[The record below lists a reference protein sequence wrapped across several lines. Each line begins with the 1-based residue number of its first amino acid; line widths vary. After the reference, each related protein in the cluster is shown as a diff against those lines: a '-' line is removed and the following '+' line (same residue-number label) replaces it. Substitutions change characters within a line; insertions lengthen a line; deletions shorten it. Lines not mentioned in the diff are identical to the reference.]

1 MKSGKS
7 RFTLAKKNTVVV
19 KMASSPQSR
28 SRMITQSPQAVIMI
42 RPAAFGFNEE
52 TMASNSFQKASS
64 SDESAKQI
72 QDACLKEFDA
82 GKLHNSKYSALKVV

>member
-1 MKSGKS
+1 
-7 RFTLAKKNTVVV
+7 
-19 KMASSPQSR
+19 
-28 SRMITQSPQAVIMI
+28 MI

>member
-1 MKSGKS
+1 
-7 RFTLAKKNTVVV
+7 
-19 KMASSPQSR
+19 MASSPQSR

-82 GKLHNSKYSALKVV
+82 GKLHNSKYSALKVVQPQI